1 MTLHDKLD
9 LLAQFLQAA
18 AIIGVAWGAY
28 EQRQQRRI
36 VDPTDPKGNE

>member
-18 AIIGVAWGAY
+18 AIFAVVWSAW
-28 EQRQQRRI
+28 EQRQHRRI
-36 VDPTDPKGNE
+36 ADPDDPKGNE